1 MLDCV
6 RVGCAGGAWSGVWI
20 VWAKDLLLVLYFYVF
35 DSRGPKGTVE
45 SLGACKNA
53 GLVVANGL
61 LFGREGRWVRVS
73 GAIGRGAVL
82 VPVDLRG

>member
-1 MLDCV
+1 MRGLV
-6 RVGCAGGAWSGVWI
+6 FGLFGR
-20 VWAKDLLLVLYFYVF
+20 KNLLLVLYFYVF
-35 DSRGPKGTVE
+35 DSRGPQGTVE

-73 GAIGRGAVL
+73 GAIGRGAVWS
-82 VPVDLRG
+82 VDLCVTLWRSFAPYW